1 MSLNPLTPVPAH
13 LISVGKALSRSIYS
27 ATGDLL
33 LSQGY
38 VIESAEQMEALLNS
52 GYFRNTR
59 DDGGRT
65 AAEPNTPASK
75 SAEQGTATEKN
86 DAQVERVVMDE
97 IRWQVGET
105 FFLHQQGASVRYTAR
120 FIGYIKNRTVLVTM
134 PIVDDKY
141 VLIRDGQM
149 FVVRA
154 FSGKKAYAFSAFVVK
169 SVHSP
174 HPYLHLSY
182 PKELSCATIRHRAR
196 ISVSVIAAV
205 SLDGQEDTSAAVIN
219 DMSLGGA
226 SASIK
231 HPFGEVGQRGRIKFK
246 INAVGET
253 VFMDVCTILR
263 SISPVENGGGCKHG
277 YEFVDLSTH
286 DRLVLSAYFHQ
297 AEVERN

>member
-1 MSLNPLTPVPAH
+1 
-13 LISVGKALSRSIYS
+13 
-27 ATGDLL
+27 
-33 LSQGY
+33 
-38 VIESAEQMEALLNS
+38 MEALLNS
-52 GYFRNTR
+52 GYFRNTK

-75 SAEQGTATEKN
+75 SAEQGTATETN

>member
-1 MSLNPLTPVPAH
+1 
-13 LISVGKALSRSIYS
+13 
-27 ATGDLL
+27 
-33 LSQGY
+33 
-38 VIESAEQMEALLNS
+38 MEALLNS
-52 GYFRNTR
+52 GYMRK
-59 DDGGRT
+59 GGDERLRSDVDSGS
-65 AAEPNTPASK
+65 AAPRSLEQGMPADAVDTPA
-75 SAEQGTATEKN
+75 
-86 DAQVERVVMDE
+86 ERVMMDE
-97 IRWQVGET
+97 VRWQVGET
-105 FFLHQQGASVRYTAR
+105 FFLHQQGVSARYTAR
-120 FIGYIKNRTVLVTM
+120 FIGYVKGRTVLVTM

-154 FSGKKAYAFSAFVVK
+154 FSGKKAYAFGAFVVK

-205 SLDGQEDTSAAVIN
+205 SLDGQEDTAAAVIN

-253 VFMDVCTILR
+253 VYMDISTTLR
-263 SISPVENGGGCKHG
+263 SISPVDNGGGCKHG
-277 YEFVDLSTH
+277 YEFVDLSMH

>member
-33 LSQGY
+33 LSQGF

-52 GYFRNTR
+52 GYFRNTK

-75 SAEQGTATEKN
+75 SAEQGTATETN

-154 FSGKKAYAFSAFVVK
+154 FSGKKAYAF
-169 SVHSP
+169 
-174 HPYLHLSY
+174 
-182 PKELSCATIRHRAR
+182 
-196 ISVSVIAAV
+196 
-205 SLDGQEDTSAAVIN
+205 
-219 DMSLGGA
+219 
-226 SASIK
+226 
-231 HPFGEVGQRGRIKFK
+231 
-246 INAVGET
+246 
-253 VFMDVCTILR
+253 
-263 SISPVENGGGCKHG
+263 
-277 YEFVDLSTH
+277 
-286 DRLVLSAYFHQ
+286 
-297 AEVERN
+297 